1 MLIDDYLRDQATK
14 YRELAEQVQELL
26 VRQELLE
33 LAAVCDEV
41 ADNIED
47 GQSGGRGRGSARA
60 GSVRGSGTLSCGK
73 PGSPEAVV

>member
-1 MLIDDYLRDQATK
+1 MLFDDYLRDQAAK
-14 YRELAEQVQELL
+14 YRELAKQAEEWY

-47 GQSGGRGRGSARA
+47 WQTGG
-60 GSVRGSGTLSCGK
+60 
-73 PGSPEAVV
+73 